1 MNILITGASGFVGT
15 HLTRFFIQNGD
26 SVVGVDAEP
35 TTEFAE
41 RHNYRFI
48 GADTTRPGA
57 WQEAI
62 LDADIIINL
71 AGRNIFNYWTERYKE
86 AIHDS
91 RILTTRRVVEA
102 INRDRET
109 VLCNA
114 SAVGY
119 YGNGGDTVLREDSD
133 SGDDF
138 LAEVCREWEA
148 EAAAA
153 EARGARVVMTRFG
166 LVMGS
171 GGGALSKMIPAFKF
185 YVGGPLGSGKHW
197 MPWIHID
204 DLARAMA
211 FVVQDKEIQGP
222 INFCAPEPVQ
232 NAQFSRT
239 LGKVLHRPAFLRI
252 PEFAVKTLLSELGET
267 MLSSQRAVP
276 DRLIRSGFTF
286 DYPDIQT
293 ALEQILNET

>member
-15 HLTRFFIQNGD
+15 CLTRFFIDNGD
-26 SVVGVDAEP
+26 SVVGVDAAPPSDFED
-35 TTEFAE
+35 AAD
-41 RHNYRFI
+41 YRFI

-57 WQEAI
+57 WQETV
-62 LDADIIINL
+62 LDADVIINL

-91 RILTTRRVVEA
+91 RVLTTRRVVEA
-102 INRDRET
+102 INREKET
-109 VLCNA
+109 VLCSA

-119 YGNGGDTVLREDSD
+119 YGSCGDTILREDND

-138 LAEVCREWEA
+138 LAGVCREWEA

-153 EARGARVVMTRFG
+153 EAKGARVVMTRFG
-166 LVMGS
+166 LVMGKN
-171 GGGALSKMIPAFKF
+171 GGALSKMLPAFKF
-185 YVGGPLGSGKHW
+185 FLGGPMGSGKHW

-204 DLARAMA
+204 DLTRAMA
-211 FVVQDKEIQGP
+211 FVIKEKEIEGP
-222 INFCAPEPVQ
+222 VNFCAPEPVQ
-232 NAQFSRT
+232 NAQFSRI

-252 PEFAVKTLLSELGET
+252 PEFAVKTLLGELGET

-286 DYPDIQT
+286 HYPDIQT
-293 ALEQILNET
+293 ALEQILKET